1 MMEKLFNAL
10 ITIDIMS
17 FLTFAILFFLSSFAK
32 DDDYQLKLTEFMI
45 TILKIFVTGIVI
57 TLIVLFV
64 KNVVL

>member
-1 MMEKLFNAL
+1 MEKLFNAL

-45 TILKIFVTGIVI
+45 TILKVFVFGIVI

-64 KNVVL
+64 KNIVL

>member
-1 MMEKLFNAL
+1 MENLFNAL
-10 ITIDIMS
+10 ITIDVMS

-45 TILKIFVTGIVI
+45 TILKVFVFGIVI

-64 KNVVL
+64 KNIVL

>member
-1 MMEKLFNAL
+1 MEKLFNAL

-32 DDDYQLKLTEFMI
+32 DDEYQLKLTEFMI
-45 TILKIFVTGIVI
+45 TILKIFVFGIVI

-64 KNVVL
+64 KNIVL